1 MSNHLV
7 ELSKSTDMYLTK
19 YDQLLFLGDFNA
31 GAEDSY
37 VKNFFLVI
45 ILQVW
50 LTALHVLRTLRNLLV

>member
-31 GAEDSY
+31 GAEDSS
-37 VKNFFLVI
+37 VKIFFLVI

>member
-31 GAEDSY
+31 GAEDSS
-37 VKNFFLVI
+37 VKIFFLVI

-50 LTALHVLRTLRNLLV
+50 LTALHILRTLRNLLV

>member
-45 ILQVW
+45 ILQV
-50 LTALHVLRTLRNLLV
+50 